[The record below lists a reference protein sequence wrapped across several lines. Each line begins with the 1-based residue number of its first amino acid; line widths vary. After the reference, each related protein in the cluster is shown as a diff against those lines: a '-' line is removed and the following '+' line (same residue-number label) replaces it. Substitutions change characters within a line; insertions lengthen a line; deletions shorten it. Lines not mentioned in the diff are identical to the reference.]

1 MRLKSCGAIALLM
14 GLLAPGHGLATGNGE
29 RPRIYTNQT
38 FIEDATRATAMPTSD
53 LMAMFALVLGS
64 LPDSVKVYPTENYYY
79 FYFYH
84 NSIRYAGNI
93 RLDASDRDEGTV
105 HFAYYEDL
113 AEYTEQSPVIYQKL
127 DKSNG
132 VAVEK
137 LEPLVYRVTHG
148 EKRVVFRLNDLSAV
162 KPPAAIMGPDE
173 KYLGPVFDESAIRFF
188 LIFNQRL
195 KLFHYILDE
204 TIPVAD
210 QFVRARLTS
219 RIVIGKRTGFAY
231 YQDYRLKRKILIGVF
246 QGNARVN
253 NYFDGPFDQLPD
265 NFIEGEALREAIL
278 AVEPSLKGKI
288 DRVGGAPDGSGRY
301 LIGPYVYYRGEDE
314 FQPFHDC
321 ATSKRRADESYYR
334 CFVHQDDGV
343 DGEPAPVKPRPAR
356 KTSRTAR

>member
-1 MRLKSCGAIALLM
+1 
-14 GLLAPGHGLATGNGE
+14 
-29 RPRIYTNQT
+29 
-38 FIEDATRATAMPTSD
+38 
-53 LMAMFALVLGS
+53 
-64 LPDSVKVYPTENYYY
+64 
-79 FYFYH
+79 
-84 NSIRYAGNI
+84 
-93 RLDASDRDEGTV
+93 
-105 HFAYYEDL
+105 
-113 AEYTEQSPVIYQKL
+113 
-127 DKSNG
+127 
-132 VAVEK
+132 
-137 LEPLVYRVTHG
+137 
-148 EKRVVFRLNDLSAV
+148 
-162 KPPAAIMGPDE
+162 MGPDE

-343 DGEPAPVKPRPAR
+343 DGESAPVKPRPAR
-356 KTSRTAR
+356 KNSRHRPLGAGAPFLRTLRGCRHAAIEGTIVGVIVFALMQRYLAAFGTWYLILLGTLAIVVMLLAPRGIRGFLSRIRLLHWPHRDPGGRMIAAHSASENAIATATPSRRLNRSRSANTTGSSCSSMRLLNSQMRISQSVSSAGIA